1 MEDSL
6 TIRLDE
12 VEQELVRL
20 LSLRSDDLQ
29 IFSTRQ
35 DQLLQSH
42 YHSLTSA
49 LQTAQGQLEKLKN
62 AANVLELRK
71 EINERWLERQNLKKI
86 WIYCEEIQRQKF
98 NETKNFNYAGYNS
111 TNTTEADSTTATET
125 TSTQSTLNTQST
137 INTQSNLTNPVYQT
151 PYANDSNTNISKTSL
166 TNLCDLSLD

>member
-6 TIRLDE
+6 TVRLDE

-29 IFSTRQ
+29 IFSSRQ

-49 LQTAQGQLEKLKN
+49 LQTAQGQLEKLKSGV
-62 AANVLELRK
+62 NVCEDKK
-71 EINERWLERQNLKKI
+71 EINERWLERQNLKKF
-86 WIYCEEIQRQKF
+86 WIYCEEIQRQKSHESF
-98 NETKNFNYAGYNS
+98 KNSGRNTDTNKYNHSS
-111 TNTTEADSTTATET
+111 TNNAV
-125 TSTQSTLNTQST
+125 
-137 INTQSNLTNPVYQT
+137 VYQT
-151 PYANDSNTNISKTSL
+151 PNTNDSTTNISKTSL